1 MRENFLYQ
9 TYLENPNKT
18 IVTRAGNSAHIVH
31 VEDDANTGGK
41 SIVGIVEETTGKVA
55 KIYDDHGR
63 ISASS
68 ESDYD
73 LFFEAVEKSGY
84 VNLYRNESGEIFAV
98 YYAEKITAQQARE
111 QGKYA
116 FLMSTPIRW
125 EE

>member
-9 TYLENPNKT
+9 DYLENPNKT
-18 IVTRAGNSAHIVH
+18 IVTRAGNSVHIVH
-31 VEDDANTGGK
+31 VEENAQTGGK

-73 LFFEAVEKSGY
+73 LFFEAVEKTGY
-84 VNLYRNESGEIFAV
+84 VNLYRNESGEIFSA
-98 YYAEKITAQQARE
+98 YYADQITSQEAAN

>member
-9 TYLENPNKT
+9 DYLENPNKT
-18 IVTRAGNSAHIVH
+18 IVTRAGNSVHIVH
-31 VEDDANTGGK
+31 VEEDANTGGK

-84 VNLYRNESGEIFAV
+84 VNLYRNESGEIFSV
-98 YYAEKITAQQARE
+98 YYGNQATSQE
-111 QGKYA
+111 AANKGKYA
-116 FLMSTPIRW
+116 FLVALPIVW

>member
-9 TYLENPNKT
+9 DYLENPNKT
-18 IVTRAGNSAHIVH
+18 TVTRAGNSVHIVH
-31 VEDDANTGGK
+31 VEDDAQTGGK

-73 LFFEAVEKSGY
+73 LFFEAVEKTGY
-84 VNLYRNESGEIFAV
+84 VNLYRNESGEIFSA
-98 YYAEKITAQQARE
+98 YYADQTTAQEASN

>member
-1 MRENFLYQ
+1 M
-9 TYLENPNKT
+9 
-18 IVTRAGNSAHIVH
+18 HIVH
-31 VEDDANTGGK
+31 VEDDAQTGGK

-73 LFFEAVEKSGY
+73 LFFEAVEKTGY
-84 VNLYRNESGEIFAV
+84 VNLYRNESGEIFSA
-98 YYAEKITAQQARE
+98 YYADQTTAQEASN